1 MHVAFGLLDPDCN
14 TADIAFR
21 SFDVTSPGWHHFDD
35 QAHRTDLRIMKVG
48 IVGAGM
54 VGSSAGYALAVM
66 GLASSV
72 VLVDQNH
79 DLAVAQAEDIAHA
92 VPFMSS
98 TIVEAADYGGL
109 AGASVIILAA
119 GVSQK
124 PGETRLALLERN
136 AAVFKD
142 VVGKVLSVAPD
153 AILLIASNPVDIMT
167 QITQRISGLPANRVI
182 GSGTILDTARFRSL
196 LGRHL
201 GISPQSVH
209 AYVLGEHGDSEV
221 LAWSNAK
228 VGSLSLA
235 EIAAQ
240 VSAPITEHVRAT
252 IDDGVRNAAYKII
265 KGKGATYYGIGA
277 GLARIV
283 KAIGQDQHD
292 VLTVSCVTPEIVGV
306 NDVALSIPRVVG
318 AQGIETDLMPDLITS
333 EREGLEK
340 SARLLKDSV
349 ESIRL

>member
-1 MHVAFGLLDPDCN
+1 
-14 TADIAFR
+14 
-21 SFDVTSPGWHHFDD
+21 
-35 QAHRTDLRIMKVG
+35 MKVG

-98 TIVEAADYGGL
+98 TIVEAADYDGL
-109 AGASVIILAA
+109 AGARVVILAA

-142 VVGKVLSVAPD
+142 VVGNVLAVAPD
-153 AILLIASNPVDIMT
+153 AILLIASNPVDIMA
-167 QITQRISGLPANRVI
+167 QITQRISGLPASRVI

-221 LAWSNAK
+221 LAWSNAR

-235 EIAAQ
+235 EVAAQ
-240 VSAPITEHVRAT
+240 VGSPITQHVRAR

-277 GLARIV
+277 GLARII
-283 KAIGQDQHD
+283 KAIARDQHD
-292 VLTVSCVTPEIVGV
+292 VLTVSCVMAEIGDVR
-306 NDVALSIPRVVG
+306 DVALSIPRVIG
-318 AQGIETDLMPDLITS
+318 ADGVSEDLMPDLAT
-333 EREGLEK
+333 EELEGLGR
-340 SARLLKDSV
+340 SAQLLKDCV
-349 ESIRL
+349 ESISL